1 MDKIKDFLR
10 LLIGYRFWIVVV
22 IAALLPALAY
32 FLGSGEVKAK
42 AAQGTE
48 LIKKSN
54 TDVQQY
60 ASGVVANRQY
70 KELVAEK
77 HEQLAKDVMETWKK
91 LYERQAPLLKWPAT
105 VAQQFQTW
113 GRKWP
118 DPEQADPSVVQTA
131 IIDYVQEYPKAV
143 TEVYNSFDPY
153 DPMTGKGNV
162 VAPPEQELLR
172 PAKFTIDNPPSLG
185 QVWDA
190 QERLWIQSTMLD
202 VIADVNKD
210 AKDWDSAIVKQIN
223 LLEVGNYEAQD
234 QRSMARGDTLEEAPE
249 PVAPGAEEAAV
260 EEEPADMAMPG
271 MGGMMG
277 MMGMRGG
284 MNPQGKPRR
293 FTI

>member
-54 TDVQQY
+54 ADVQQY

-77 HEQLAKDVMETWKK
+77 HEQLARDVMATWKK

-143 TEVYNSFDPY
+143 TEVYKSCDPY

-172 PAKFTIDNPPSLG
+172 PAKFTIDTPPSLG

-190 QERLWIQSTMLD
+190 
-202 VIADVNKD
+202 
-210 AKDWDSAIVKQIN
+210 
-223 LLEVGNYEAQD
+223 
-234 QRSMARGDTLEEAPE
+234 RSGS
-249 PVAPGAEEAAV
+249 GSS
-260 EEEPADMAMPG
+260 
-271 MGGMMG
+271 
-277 MMGMRGG
+277 
-284 MNPQGKPRR
+284 PRCW
-293 FTI
+293 T